1 VEKITPVG
9 KMSKKARKAFHAKK
23 RGSWHGISPV
33 TRIASNGKGYDRARA
48 KREARRSDDE

>member
-1 VEKITPVG
+1 MEKFTPVG

-33 TRIASNGKGYDRARA
+33 TRIAAKDKGYNRAREKQKA
-48 KREARRSDDE
+48 LRSGE